1 MLVFTY
7 LHIWLRVKATFHPKN
22 VKQNTY
28 LRYLKNKK
36 GMSKFTTNKHV
47 GSSLTD

>member
-28 LRYLKNKK
+28 LRYLKIKK
-36 GMSKFTTNKHV
+36 ECRNLPQTTM
-47 GSSLTD
+47 